1 MEESLPIQ
9 VNENGVAQF
18 PKNDP
23 RRLFV
28 LMCAIQRL
36 ERPTIVTIPPY
47 TGINKGSI
55 DAYVKNLREFFGV
68 SIVKADAVYSIESWG
83 DILNQQGIE
92 RCVFP
97 DDAVKKQIDRDNN
110 NGM

>member
-1 MEESLPIQ
+1 MAEDFHFQ
-9 VNENGVAQF
+9 ANANGVNQF

-28 LMCAIQRL
+28 LMCAIERL

-68 SIVKADAVYSIESWG
+68 SIVKEGAVYSIKSWG
-83 DILNQQGIE
+83 NILNREGVEQ
-92 RCVFP
+92 CVFQTP
-97 DDAVKKQIDRDNN
+97 NQFGVSAGEIK
-110 NGM
+110 